1 MLKNFWGFC
10 KRHRCIVG
18 LYFFLPVAFLAG
30 EVQDAASKEQNT
42 PVEESDESPA
52 ESDGAQTP
60 ANGEAELKTGSDDKS
75 TKTGSEKASGDK
87 AAESAEQ
94 PTVEKN
100 FSNLGDGYMLV
111 GDGDSWYYETLNDE
125 GNIAFK
131 YWYDKDKIIK
141 QQSFFYENNLL
152 QKVTELSENKSIVYG
167 YDRNGNI
174 TRIEETADGLVTATK
189 KKYNAKNA
197 VIEIETESGDKI
209 RLQKFFYKNDGSLWY
224 EENYT
229 DGVLNAK
236 IEYFD
241 KKKRVHIF
249 LDGKEIKTFDD
260 EN

>member
-42 PVEESDESPA
+42 PVDVEGQNPIDASDTERENSF
-52 ESDGAQTP
+52 
-60 ANGEAELKTGSDDKS
+60 DDKS
-75 TKTGSEKASGDK
+75 TKTGSEKASGDE
-87 AAESAEQ
+87 AAESDEQ

-229 DGVLNAK
+229 DGVLNVK

>member
-42 PVEESDESPA
+42 PVDVEGQNPIDVSDTERENS
-52 ESDGAQTP
+52 
-60 ANGEAELKTGSDDKS
+60 SDDKS
-75 TKTGSEKASGDK
+75 TKAVSEKASGDK
-87 AAESAEQ
+87 AAESDEQ

-111 GDGDSWYYETLNDE
+111 GDGDSWYYETFNDE

-141 QQSFFYENNLL
+141 QQSFFYENNIL
-152 QKVTELSENKSIVYG
+152 QKVTETSENKSIVYG

-174 TRIEETADGLVTATK
+174 IRIEENADGLVTATK

-229 DGVLNAK
+229 DGVLNVK

-241 KKKRVHIF
+241 KKKRIHIF

>member
-1 MLKNFWGFC
+1 MLKNFWGFY

-42 PVEESDESPA
+42 PVDVEGQNPIDVSDTERENSF
-52 ESDGAQTP
+52 
-60 ANGEAELKTGSDDKS
+60 DDKS
-75 TKTGSEKASGDK
+75 TKTVSEKVSGDK
-87 AAESAEQ
+87 AAESDEQ

-141 QQSFFYENNLL
+141 QQSFFYENNIL
-152 QKVTELSENKSIVYG
+152 QKVTETSENKSIVYG

-174 TRIEETADGLVTATK
+174 IRIEENADGLVTATK

-197 VIEIETESGDKI
+197 VIEIETESVDKI